1 MQFSSNADLDITLF
15 EMHTVDSVYVSNEPE
30 KLYVKKLAEHPDGRL
45 KLVKKR
51 LKKVFIK
58 SKAVENLT
66 KSEPENSKT
75 RTKTTRKNDTSPEA
89 NGISAKLAKLKQHSG
104 ALFFVLIAVFAFA
117 GSTVGFL
124 NCEDGKRKPC

>member
-1 MQFSSNADLDITLF
+1 
-15 EMHTVDSVYVSNEPE
+15 MHTVDSVYVSNEPE
-30 KLYVKKLAEHPDGRL
+30 KPYVKKLAEHPDGRL
-45 KLVKKR
+45 KLIKKR
-51 LKKVFIK
+51 LQKVFIK
-58 SKAVENLT
+58 SKAVEVLT
-66 KSEPENSKT
+66 KSEPENANSKT
-75 RTKTTRKNDTSPEA
+75 RTKTAGKNNTSPEV

>member
-1 MQFSSNADLDITLF
+1 
-15 EMHTVDSVYVSNEPE
+15 MHTVDSVYVSNEPE
-30 KLYVKKLAEHPDGRL
+30 KPYVKKLAEKPDGRL

-58 SKAVENLT
+58 SKAVEVLS
-66 KSEPENSKT
+66 KSET
-75 RTKTTRKNDTSPEA
+75 RTKTAKKNDTSPEA
-89 NGISAKLAKLKQHSG
+89 NGIGAKLAKLKQHSG

-124 NCEDGKRKPC
+124 NCEDGKRKPCLSMIPFL